1 MSSSFSKKVVYET
14 LSPLVGKLDTL
25 ILGCTHYPLLRPI
38 IQNVMGAEVK
48 LIDSGAETVR
58 DISVLLNYFEINH
71 NWQNK
76 HGGHHFYTT
85 ASPKVLKKLQNNG
98 LVKK

>member
-1 MSSSFSKKVVYET
+1 
-14 LSPLVGKLDTL
+14 
-25 ILGCTHYPLLRPI
+25 CTHYPLLRPI
-38 IQNVMGAEVK
+38 SQNVMGAEVK

-85 ASPKVLKKLQNNG
+85 ASPKGFKEIAEQWLSQEINVERIVL
-98 LVKK
+98 